1 MTINA
6 SWKKDIADG
15 LTPRLNVG
23 GRLLDSA
30 AGERPNEK
38 SGFLFFL
45 SCCGEEDVV

>member
-1 MTINA
+1 MSMNA
-6 SWKKDIADG
+6 SWKKDIANG

-38 SGFLFFL
+38 LGFLLFL
-45 SCCGEEDVV
+45 LRCGEEDVV